1 MSHSNQDIA
10 PSRVCLYSHGVQ
22 WNRNNKLSLAGL
34 RIVVTGSRRATELAR
49 LIMNFG
55 GIPHI
60 VPTIGIEI
68 NQGVSGE
75 IEAFISKIM
84 KEKMDYI
91 IFMTGPGVYSLMFA
105 AKCLGLERKLVES
118 LNQVVVICRSFKS
131 KYALSNHG
139 VKTDAV
145 PEENTGEGIAKLMK
159 NYAVDNKNVAIVWHG
174 SHSAVLSDELFKS
187 GAHVLECSIYS
198 YSPELKESGA
208 KILRTMGFDYKTP
221 EEAKVVEVIKEISK
235 GFIDAITFT
244 SPPAAHEIFRIA
256 EKYQLKES
264 LQISLNK
271 YVIVV
276 AVGPSTGKALAEK
289 GVNVD
294 VMPKVYKMGTMVK
307 ALSDYITQVKPR
319 K

>member
-75 IEAFISKIM
+75 IEAFISKIVR
-84 KEKMDYI
+84 EKMDYI

>member
-49 LIMNFG
+49 LIMNLG
-55 GIPHI
+55 GIPHV

-75 IEAFISKIM
+75 IEAFISKIV

-244 SPPAAHEIFRIA
+244 SPPAAHEIFKIA

-294 VMPKVYKMGTMVK
+294 VMPSVYKMGTMVK

>member
-10 PSRVCLYSHGVQ
+10 PSRVCLYSHGVE

-60 VPTIGIEI
+60 VPTIGIQI

-75 IEAFISKIM
+75 IEAFISKIV

-187 GAHVLECSIYS
+187 GAHVFECSIYS

-244 SPPAAHEIFRIA
+244 SPPAAHEIFKIA

>member
-10 PSRVCLYSHGVQ
+10 PSRVCLYSHGVE

-60 VPTIGIEI
+60 VPTIGIQI

-244 SPPAAHEIFRIA
+244 SPPAAHEIFKIA

>member
-49 LIMNFG
+49 LIMNLG

-75 IEAFISKIM
+75 IEAFISKIV

-118 LNQVVVICRSFKS
+118 LSQVVVICRSFKS

-159 NYAVDNKNVAIVWHG
+159 NYDVGNKNVAIVWHG
-174 SHSAVLSDELFKS
+174 SHSAVLSDDLFKS

-244 SPPAAHEIFRIA
+244 SPPAANEIFKIA

>member
-198 YSPELKESGA
+198 YSPELKECGA

-244 SPPAAHEIFRIA
+244 SPPAAHEIFKIA

>member
-49 LIMNFG
+49 LIMNLG

-145 PEENTGEGIAKLMK
+145 PQENTGEGIAKLMK

-244 SPPAAHEIFRIA
+244 SPPAAHEIFKIA

>member
-49 LIMNFG
+49 LIMNLG

-75 IEAFISKIM
+75 IEAFISKIV

-198 YSPELKESGA
+198 YSPELKECGA

-244 SPPAAHEIFRIA
+244 SPPAAHEIFKIA

>member
-49 LIMNFG
+49 LIMNLG

-75 IEAFISKIM
+75 IEAFISKIV

-174 SHSAVLSDELFKS
+174 SHSAVLSEELFKS

-244 SPPAAHEIFRIA
+244 SPPAAHEIFKIA

-294 VMPKVYKMGTMVK
+294 VMPSVYKMGTMVK

>member
-1 MSHSNQDIA
+1 
-10 PSRVCLYSHGVQ
+10 
-22 WNRNNKLSLAGL
+22 
-34 RIVVTGSRRATELAR
+34 
-49 LIMNFG
+49 MNFG

-75 IEAFISKIM
+75 IEAFISKIV

-159 NYAVDNKNVAIVWHG
+159 NYDVGNKNVAIVWHG

-208 KILRTMGFDYKTP
+208 KLLRTMGFDYKTP

-244 SPPAAHEIFRIA
+244 SPPAANEIFKIA

-307 ALSDYITQVKPR
+307 ALSDYITQVKPP

>member
-22 WNRNNKLSLAGL
+22 WNHNNKLSLAGL

-49 LIMNFG
+49 LIMNLG

-75 IEAFISKIM
+75 IEAFISKIV

-244 SPPAAHEIFRIA
+244 SPPAAHEIFKIA

>member
-75 IEAFISKIM
+75 IEAFISKIV

-105 AKCLGLERKLVES
+105 AKRLGLERKLVES

-139 VKTDAV
+139 VTTDAV

-187 GAHVLECSIYS
+187 
-198 YSPELKESGA
+198 
-208 KILRTMGFDYKTP
+208 
-221 EEAKVVEVIKEISK
+221 
-235 GFIDAITFT
+235 
-244 SPPAAHEIFRIA
+244 
-256 EKYQLKES
+256 
-264 LQISLNK
+264 
-271 YVIVV
+271 
-276 AVGPSTGKALAEK
+276 
-289 GVNVD
+289 
-294 VMPKVYKMGTMVK
+294 
-307 ALSDYITQVKPR
+307 
-319 K
+319 

>member
-244 SPPAAHEIFRIA
+244 SPPAAHEIFKIA

-276 AVGPSTGKALAEK
+276 AVGPSTWKALAEK

>member
-10 PSRVCLYSHGVQ
+10 PSRVCLYSHGVE

-244 SPPAAHEIFRIA
+244 SPPAAHEIFKIA

>member
-208 KILRTMGFDYKTP
+208 KVLRTMGFDYKTP

-244 SPPAAHEIFRIA
+244 SPPAAHEIFKIA

>member
-10 PSRVCLYSHGVQ
+10 PSRVCLYSHGVE

-244 SPPAAHEIFRIA
+244 SPPAAHEIFKIA

-294 VMPKVYKMGTMVK
+294 VMPSVYKMGTMVK

>member
-49 LIMNFG
+49 LIMNLG

-75 IEAFISKIM
+75 IEAFISKIV

-145 PEENTGEGIAKLMK
+145 PQENTGEGIAKLMK

-244 SPPAAHEIFRIA
+244 SPPAAHEIFKIA

-294 VMPKVYKMGTMVK
+294 VMPSVYKMGTMVK

>member
-198 YSPELKESGA
+198 YSPELKECGA

-244 SPPAAHEIFRIA
+244 SPPAANEIFKIA

>member
-174 SHSAVLSDELFKS
+174 SHSAVLSEELFKS

-244 SPPAAHEIFRIA
+244 SPPAAHEIFKIA

>member
-244 SPPAAHEIFRIA
+244 SPPAAHEIFKIA

>member
-49 LIMNFG
+49 LIMNLG

-75 IEAFISKIM
+75 IEAFISKIV

-159 NYAVDNKNVAIVWHG
+159 NYDVGNKNVAIVWHG

-208 KILRTMGFDYKTP
+208 KLLRTMGFDYKTP

-244 SPPAAHEIFRIA
+244 SPPAANEIFKIA

>member
-49 LIMNFG
+49 LIMNLG

-75 IEAFISKIM
+75 IEAFISKIV

-145 PEENTGEGIAKLMK
+145 PQENTGEGIAKLMK

-244 SPPAAHEIFRIA
+244 SPPAAHEIFKIA

-294 VMPKVYKMGTMVK
+294 VMPRVYKMGTMVK